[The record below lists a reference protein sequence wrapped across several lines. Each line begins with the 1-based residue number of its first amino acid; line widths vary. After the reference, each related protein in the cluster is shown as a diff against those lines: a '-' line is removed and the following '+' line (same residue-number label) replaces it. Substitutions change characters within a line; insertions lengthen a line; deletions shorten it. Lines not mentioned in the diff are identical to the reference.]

1 MATGLIDVM
10 KRAALDVNS
19 NMKPTDLRYGTVISV
34 SPLKVRITNNFT
46 IPSSM
51 LIVPKRLTKDAQNGV
66 PLAVGD
72 KVALLRQQ
80 GGQYY
85 FVLDQI

>member
-19 NMKPTDLRYGTVISV
+19 NMKPTDLRYGTVVSI
-34 SPLKVRITNNFT
+34 SPLKVRITNNVT

-51 LIVPKRLTKDAQNGV
+51 LIVPKRLTKNAQNGV

-85 FVLDQI
+85 FILDQI